1 MIDTNTHSTSNNSTL
16 INASTTNNLA
26 KDTPLLLDI
35 ENLSV
40 TFGQGARAFRAVDDV
55 SLSIKQGEVIAV
67 VGESGS
73 GKSVTMMAIMGLLP
87 PSATVRAKKVMFDNK
102 DMLSMP
108 AKQKRGI
115 IGKDISMIFQNAMSC
130 LNPSFT
136 VEMQLGEVLRKHLGL
151 RGSAV
156 QARSL
161 ELLDL
166 VEMPDAKNRLK
177 VYPHQLSGGMSQRVM
192 IAMALACEPKL
203 LIADEPTTAL
213 DVTVQAQ
220 IMDLLSRLQREKQM
234 AMVLITHDLGLVAQ
248 NSRDVVVMYAGQ
260 VVETSTVPEIFDKPA
275 HPYTE
280 ALLQAIPELA
290 VGQDRLNSLPGVV
303 PSQYD
308 RPTGCLL
315 SPRCPYKELACE
327 VPPPILTTP
336 TGNVRCI
343 HSTLPNHPSLSAQA
357 TTLESHL

>member
-1 MIDTNTHSTSNNSTL
+1 MTEPLNKTPIT
-16 INASTTNNLA
+16 NASANGSTIEKA
-26 KDTPLLLDI
+26 PLLLDI

-55 SLSIKQGEVIAV
+55 SLTVKQGEVIAV

-73 GKSVTMMAIMGLLP
+73 GKSVTMMALMGLLP
-87 PSATVRAKKVMFDNK
+87 PSATVRAKRVMFDNK
-102 DMLSMP
+102 DMLGMSP
-108 AKQKRGI
+108 KERRGI

-156 QARSL
+156 QTRIL
-161 ELLDL
+161 ELLEL

-220 IMDLLSRLQREKQM
+220 IMDLLNRLQREKQM

-248 NSRDVVVMYAGQ
+248 NSRDVAVMYAGQ
-260 VVETSTVPEIFDKPA
+260 VVETSTVPEIFQNPA

-290 VGQDRLNSLPGVV
+290 IGQDRLNSLPGVV

-308 RPTGCLL
+308 RPSGCLL
-315 SPRCPYKELACE
+315 SPRCPYKEPACD
-327 VPPPILTTP
+327 VPPPVLDTP
-336 TGNVRCI
+336 NGKVRCI
-343 HSTLPNHPSLSAQA
+343 HVDLPNLPSHTSTLNAA
-357 TTLESHL
+357 TLESQV

>member
-1 MIDTNTHSTSNNSTL
+1 MTDSRISKPKMNNE
-16 INASTTNNLA
+16 
-26 KDTPLLLDI
+26 LLLDI
-35 ENLSV
+35 ERLSV
-40 TFGQGARAFRAVDDV
+40 VFGTGARAFRAVDDV
-55 SLSIKQGEVIAV
+55 SLKIKQGEVIAV

-102 DMLSMP
+102 DMLSMS

-136 VEMQLGEVLRKHLGL
+136 VEMQMAEVLTKHLGL

-156 QARSL
+156 RQRII
-161 ELLDL
+161 ELLEL
-166 VEMPDAKNRLK
+166 VEMPDAKNRLR
-177 VYPHQLSGGMSQRVM
+177 VYPHPLSGGMSQRVM

-248 NSRDVVVMYAGQ
+248 NSRDVAVMYAGQ
-260 VVETSTVPEIFDKPA
+260 VVETSTVPEIFAKPA

-290 VGQDRLNSLPGVV
+290 IGQDRLNSLPGVV

-315 SPRCPYKELACE
+315 SPRCPYKEPACD
-327 VPPPILTTP
+327 VPPPILNTP
-336 TGNVRCI
+336 TGTVRCI
-343 HSTLPNHPSLSAQA
+343 HSTLPDHPSLSAQA

>member
-1 MIDTNTHSTSNNSTL
+1 MTDTLHKNPIT
-16 INASTTNNLA
+16 NASTNSSTIEKA
-26 KDTPLLLDI
+26 PVLLDI

-55 SLSIKQGEVIAV
+55 SLTVKQGEVIAV

-73 GKSVTMMAIMGLLP
+73 GKSVTMMALMGLLP
-87 PSATVRAKKVMFDNK
+87 PSATVRAKRVMFDNK
-102 DMLSMP
+102 DMLSMSP
-108 AKQKRGI
+108 KQRRGI

-156 QARSL
+156 RTRSL
-161 ELLDL
+161 ELLEL
-166 VEMPDAKNRLK
+166 VEMPDAQNRLK

-192 IAMALACEPKL
+192 IAIALACEPKL

-220 IMDLLSRLQREKQM
+220 IMDLLNRLQREKQM

-248 NSRDVVVMYAGQ
+248 NSRDVAVMYAGQ
-260 VVETSTVPEIFDKPA
+260 VVETSTVPEIFQNPA

-290 VGQDRLNSLPGVV
+290 IGQDRLNSLPGVV

-308 RPTGCLL
+308 RPSGCLL
-315 SPRCPYKELACE
+315 SPRCPYKEAACE
-327 VPPPILTTP
+327 VPPPILDTP
-336 TGNVRCI
+336 NGKVRCI
-343 HSTLPNHPSLSAQA
+343 HTDLPSSPTRISTPHPA
-357 TTLESHL
+357 TLESQV

>member
-1 MIDTNTHSTSNNSTL
+1 MTNTLNKTALTNTSMNGSL
-16 INASTTNNLA
+16 IREA
-26 KDTPLLLDI
+26 PLLLDI

-55 SLSIKQGEVIAV
+55 SLKITQGEVIAV

-73 GKSVTMMAIMGLLP
+73 GKSVTMMALMGLLP
-87 PSATVRAKKVMFDNK
+87 PSATVRAKRVMFDNK
-102 DMLSMP
+102 DMLSMS
-108 AKQKRGI
+108 AKEKRGI

-156 QARSL
+156 QARIL
-161 ELLDL
+161 ELLEL

-192 IAMALACEPKL
+192 IAMAIACEPKL

-220 IMDLLSRLQREKQM
+220 IMDLLGRLQREKQM

-248 NSRDVVVMYAGQ
+248 NSRDVAVMYAGQ
-260 VVETSTVPEIFDKPA
+260 VVETSTVPEIFQHPA

-290 VGQDRLNSLPGVV
+290 IGQDRLNSLPGVV

-308 RPTGCLL
+308 RPSGCLL
-315 SPRCPYKELACE
+315 SPRCPYKEPACE
-327 VPPPILTTP
+327 VPPPILDTP
-336 TGNVRCI
+336 NGKVRCI
-343 HSTLPNHPSLSAQA
+343 HSELPNLPSRTSTPHPA
-357 TTLESHL
+357 TLESQHES

>member
-1 MIDTNTHSTSNNSTL
+1 MTDTLNKTAMTNTSMNGSL
-16 INASTTNNLA
+16 IKEA
-26 KDTPLLLDI
+26 PLLLDI

-55 SLSIKQGEVIAV
+55 SLKITQGEVIAV

-73 GKSVTMMAIMGLLP
+73 GKSVTMMALMGLLP
-87 PSATVRAKKVMFDNK
+87 PSATVRAQRVMFDNK
-102 DMLSMP
+102 DMLSMSP
-108 AKQKRGI
+108 KERRGI

-156 QARSL
+156 RTRSL
-161 ELLDL
+161 ELLEL

-177 VYPHQLSGGMSQRVM
+177 VYPHQLSGGMSQRIM
-192 IAMALACEPKL
+192 IAMAIACEPKL

-220 IMDLLSRLQREKQM
+220 IMDLLGRLQREKQM
-234 AMVLITHDLGLVAQ
+234 GMVLITHDLGLVAQ
-248 NSRDVVVMYAGQ
+248 NSRDVAVMYAGQ
-260 VVETSTVPEIFDKPA
+260 VVETSTVPEIFKNPA

-290 VGQDRLNSLPGVV
+290 IGQDRLNSLPGVV

-308 RPTGCLL
+308 RPSGCLL
-315 SPRCPYKELACE
+315 SPRCPYKEPACD
-327 VPPPILTTP
+327 VPPPILDTP
-336 TGNVRCI
+336 NGKVRCI
-343 HSTLPNHPSLSAQA
+343 HSHLPSSPSRTSIANTA
-357 TTLESHL
+357 TLET

>member
-1 MIDTNTHSTSNNSTL
+1 MIHSNINSSNIDNS
-16 INASTTNNLA
+16 
-26 KDTPLLLDI
+26 LLLDI
-35 ENLSV
+35 EHLSV
-40 TFGQGARAFRAVDDV
+40 VFGQGARAFRAVDDM
-55 SLSIKQGEVIAV
+55 SLKVRPGEVVAV

-73 GKSVTMMAIMGLLP
+73 GKSVTMMALMGLLP
-87 PSATVRAKKVMFDNK
+87 SSATVMAERLHFDGK
-102 DMLSMP
+102 ELLTMP
-108 AKQKRGI
+108 AKAKRQI

-136 VEMQLGEVLRKHLGL
+136 VEMQMAEVLTTHLGL
-151 RGSAV
+151 RGAAV
-156 QARSL
+156 RQRIL
-161 ELLDL
+161 ELLEL
-166 VEMPDAKNRLK
+166 VEMPDAKSRMR

-220 IMDLLSRLQREKQM
+220 IMDLLARLQKEKQM

-248 NSRDVVVMYAGQ
+248 NARDVAVMYAGQ
-260 VVETSTVPEIFDKPA
+260 VVENSTVPEIFQIPA

-315 SPRCPYKELACE
+315 SPRCPYKEPACE
-327 VPPPILTTP
+327 VPPPILDTP
-336 TGNVRCI
+336 NGKVRCI
-343 HSTLPNHPSLSAQA
+343 HSTLPKHPTRTTQ
-357 TTLESHL
+357 TVTLESHV

>member
-1 MIDTNTHSTSNNSTL
+1 MNDSQVNSFDANSPVL
-16 INASTTNNLA
+16 NNLA
-26 KDTPLLLDI
+26 TDNSLLLDI
-35 ENLSV
+35 EHLSV

-55 SLSIKQGEVIAV
+55 SLKVKQGEVVAV

-73 GKSVTMMAIMGLLP
+73 GKSVTMMALMGLLP
-87 PSATVRAKKVMFDNK
+87 SSATVTADRLNFDGK
-102 DMLSMP
+102 ELLTMP
-108 AKQKRGI
+108 AKQKRKI

-136 VEMQLGEVLRKHLGL
+136 VEMQMGEVLTTHLGL
-151 RGSAV
+151 RGAAV
-156 QARSL
+156 KQRLL
-161 ELLDL
+161 ELLEL
-166 VEMPDAKNRLK
+166 VEMPDAKNRLR

-220 IMDLLSRLQREKQM
+220 IMDLLGRLQREKQM

-248 NSRDVVVMYAGQ
+248 NSRDVAVMYAGQ
-260 VVETSTVPEIFDKPA
+260 VVETSTVPEIFQKPA

-315 SPRCPYKELACE
+315 SPRCPYKEPACE
-327 VPPPILTTP
+327 VPPPILKTP
-336 TGNVRCI
+336 NGEVRCI
-343 HSTLPNHPSLSAQA
+343 HATLPEHPTRTAQTA
-357 TTLESHL
+357 TLESEI

>member
-1 MIDTNTHSTSNNSTL
+1 MTDSRITNRITKPTMDNS
-16 INASTTNNLA
+16 
-26 KDTPLLLDI
+26 LLLDI
-35 ENLSV
+35 EHLSV
-40 TFGQGARAFRAVDDV
+40 VFGTGARAFRAVDDV
-55 SLSIKQGEVIAV
+55 SLKIKQGEVIAV

-73 GKSVTMMAIMGLLP
+73 GKSVTMMALMGLLP
-87 PSATVRAKKVMFDNK
+87 SSATIMADRLNFDGQELLTMPDKAKRK
-102 DMLSMP
+102 
-108 AKQKRGI
+108 I

-136 VEMQLGEVLRKHLGL
+136 VEMQLGEVLRAHLGF

-156 QARSL
+156 RTRIL
-161 ELLDL
+161 ELLEL
-166 VEMPDAKNRLK
+166 VEMPDAINRLK

-248 NSRDVVVMYAGQ
+248 NSRDVAVMYAGQ
-260 VVETSTVPEIFDKPA
+260 VVETSTVPEIFKTPA

-290 VGQDRLNSLPGVV
+290 VGQARLNSLPGVV

-308 RPTGCLL
+308 RPKGCLL
-315 SPRCPYKELACE
+315 SPRCPYKESACE
-327 VPPPILTTP
+327 VPPPILKTP
-336 TGNVRCI
+336 NGMVRCI
-343 HSTLPNHPSLSAQA
+343 HTSLPDHSALAAQT
-357 TTLESHL
+357 TTLESSL